1 MKKIYMAPGSAS
13 VELFAENTLL
23 AGSDRVT
30 VTLVN
35 DEDDKASGES
45 SLTNKKGWSSENWT
59 NGN

>member
-30 VTLVN
+30 VTLV
-35 DEDDKASGES
+35 DDDKVSGES

>member
-1 MKKIYMAPGSAS
+1 MAPGSAS

-30 VTLVN
+30 VTLV
-35 DEDDKASGES
+35 DDDKVSGES